1 MAQNI
6 VILKIKQSPAEKL
19 LLKLERPIIPEN
31 RGVYMPIPRS
41 LSTDVRR
48 FKNNQGRAIQKTAA
62 MPDIICSDDV
72 SERSQTASP

>member
-31 RGVYMPIPRS
+31 RGVYMPLKKYVFDWIMA
-41 LSTDVRR
+41 LSIDWR
-48 FKNNQGRAIQKTAA
+48 KTL
-62 MPDIICSDDV
+62 
-72 SERSQTASP
+72 